1 MKNNTK
7 YITPTH
13 INKFVSCNYKWYYE
27 TIYTQA
33 ELNKLYSDY
42 KKENGITDNKQFAAF
57 QRGNEFHSNFLKK
70 QRLAK
75 AKKRFLL
82 LLYII
87 IGVALCLLFLSYYP
101 L

>member
-7 YITPTH
+7 YISPTQ
-13 INKFVSCNYKWYYE
+13 INKFVSCKYKWYYE
-27 TIYTQA
+27 TVYTQT
-33 ELNKLYSDY
+33 ELNKLYNEY

-57 QRGNEFHSNFLKK
+57 QRGNEFHNNFLKK
-70 QRLAK
+70 QRIAK

-82 LLYII
+82 LLYAT
-87 IGVALCLLFLSYYP
+87 IGVSLCLIYLSYFP

>member
-1 MKNNTK
+1 MKNNK
-7 YITPTH
+7 YISPTQ
-13 INKFVSCNYKWYYE
+13 INKFVSCKYKWYYE
-27 TIYTQA
+27 TIYTQT
-33 ELNKLYSDY
+33 ELNKLYNDY

-57 QRGNEFHSNFLKK
+57 QRGNEFHSTFLKK

-82 LLYII
+82 LMYAI
-87 IGVALCLLFLSYYP
+87 IGVSLCFILLSYYP